1 MTDPTTTD
9 ISGSG
14 KIQTNNSLEQATP
27 GKKNAILSIGN
38 ALVDV
43 LVRLPDNTIPADLGL
58 EYGGMVMIDQDQK
71 NSLQDRYREQIF
83 SQSAGGSAGNT
94 IVAIGKPGAIPSG
107 FIGCVGTGR
116 NANVYR
122 NALLD
127 AGVTP
132 HLLTGTVQTG
142 IATTL
147 ISPDGQRTFG
157 TYLGAAVQMVPEL
170 IDRAWLRQYTHIHV
184 EGYLIFNQVLFRS
197 ILKMAKEEGLSIS
210 TDVASHN
217 LIMETKDFLIP
228 LIKEY
233 VDILFANEDE
243 ASALTGLSAMNSLRV
258 LADWCRIAIVKLGER
273 GSMIQTGNEIHRI
286 RPIQANCID
295 STGAGDNYAAGFL
308 SGYLQGKSIEACGNI
323 GSYIGAKVVE
333 TYGARLDEKAW
344 KEIRSAIG

>member
-1 MTDPTTTD
+1 MTDHMTTEAT
-9 ISGSG
+9 GTG
-14 KIQTNNSLEQATP
+14 KIQTSNIQEQTSQ
-27 GKKNAILSIGN
+27 GKSHAILSIGN

-43 LVRLPDNTIPADLGL
+43 LVKLPDNHIPADLGL

-71 NSLQDRYREQIF
+71 NSLQDKYRGQIF

-94 IVAIGKPGAIPSG
+94 IVAIGKLGAIPSG

-116 NANVYR
+116 NAQVYR
-122 NALLD
+122 TALME

-217 LIMETKDFLIP
+217 LILETKDFLIP
-228 LIKEY
+228 LLKEY
-233 VDILFANEDE
+233 VDIIFANEDE

-273 GSMIQTGNEIHRI
+273 GSIIQTGGEVVRI
-286 RPIQANCID
+286 RPVKANCID

-308 SGYLQGKSIEACGNI
+308 SGYLQGKTLEECGNI
-323 GSYIGAKVVE
+323 GSFIGAKVVE

-344 KEIRSAIG
+344 KEIRSTIG